1 MCQAHY
7 TVFPDSTEQI
17 VKTDSISVNK
27 NLYLRANDPSY
38 STRWVEL
45 QGGGD
50 DDDDDDDMNYGN
62 YFEITSKKKKIA
74 SGG

>member
-7 TVFPDSTEQI
+7 TVFPDSIEQI

-38 STRWVEL
+38 STRWVD
-45 QGGGD
+45 GGG
-50 DDDDDDDMNYGN
+50 DDMNYGN
-62 YFEITSKKKKIA
+62 YFEITAKKKKSKWRLTEQVIT
-74 SGG
+74 S